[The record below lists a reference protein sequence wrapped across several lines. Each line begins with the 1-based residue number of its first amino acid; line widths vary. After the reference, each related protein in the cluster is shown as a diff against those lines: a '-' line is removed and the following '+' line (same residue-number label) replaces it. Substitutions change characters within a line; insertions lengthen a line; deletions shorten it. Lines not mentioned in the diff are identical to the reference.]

1 MQDLGSRSKA
11 ASLLTYRL
19 LRTVN
24 DSFVKRSFVEMSM
37 APGSTEI
44 EETSAL
50 LPVSVT
56 TDLKMISTNL
66 TNSHLREPSSG
77 PYDELFNLKIDRES
91 GHPGQSRLP
100 PDENFTSANETLE
113 RDDSTA
119 LTVCIPA
126 TTIAPSHGLGA
137 HCSQPRSTPHLS
149 NSQPPRRSSLV

>member
-66 TNSHLREPSSG
+66 TNSHLREPSS
-77 PYDELFNLKIDRES
+77 
-91 GHPGQSRLP
+91 
-100 PDENFTSANETLE
+100 
-113 RDDSTA
+113 
-119 LTVCIPA
+119 
-126 TTIAPSHGLGA
+126 
-137 HCSQPRSTPHLS
+137 
-149 NSQPPRRSSLV
+149 